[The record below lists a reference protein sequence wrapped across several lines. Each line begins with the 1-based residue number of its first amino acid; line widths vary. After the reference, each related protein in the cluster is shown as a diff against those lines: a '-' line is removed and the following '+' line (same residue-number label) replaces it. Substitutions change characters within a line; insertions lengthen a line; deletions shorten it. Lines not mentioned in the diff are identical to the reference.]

1 LDYASVSVS
10 SLQAQSIYHNLV
22 SLMAVIA
29 LLKIFSC
36 RRCAKAMTAGNKP
49 PAILIKEL
57 KKTMSTA
64 RELGLNVPANL
75 QAAASKH
82 SSAIDES

>member
-36 RRCAKAMTAGNKP
+36 RRWAKAMTAGNKP

-57 KKTMSTA
+57 KKNHVDGKGAWAECACKS
-64 RELGLNVPANL
+64 
-75 QAAASKH
+75 AS
-82 SSAIDES
+82 SSV